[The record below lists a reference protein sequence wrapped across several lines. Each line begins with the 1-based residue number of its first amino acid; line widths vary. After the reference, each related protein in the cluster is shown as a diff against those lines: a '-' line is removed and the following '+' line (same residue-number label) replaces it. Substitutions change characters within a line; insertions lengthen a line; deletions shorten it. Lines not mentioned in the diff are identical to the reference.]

1 VASTPSLEV
10 VRVRPGPT
18 ATAWLGRRIREL
30 QEGDPLRPVT
40 VVVPG
45 HHLGL
50 HLRRRLAGEGYAGVR
65 FSVLA
70 QLAEAL
76 GAARLAAEGRSPLT
90 TVTRAALIRRALR
103 TAGEVLSRSADQA
116 GLVDLVAAL
125 ALELRRR
132 GDPGADTRRIL
143 DSSTTTARA
152 ALHAIAEYERS
163 RAEAGLYDEVDLL
176 EAAAAAVERG
186 DGAGVAGDFGVVVVH
201 LPARLDAPDA
211 LLLRALARHTPVVV
225 ALPALDAGG
234 EAEAAARL
242 GVDLA
247 ITSVPSAT
255 LSTTAIAVIAGDPI
269 EEVRAAVRDVLAAME
284 GDHAVP
290 LHRAAIVHADDET
303 YGSALRDTLRA
314 AGITPVALGGRPLAD
329 SVAARGLLGLIRLR
343 EQDFARPAVL
353 AWLSGLPH
361 RRGVLRS
368 QARWDQLS
376 RDSGVVRGADQWQAR
391 LTEFAESRARRLGRL
406 EAEAD
411 AATAEARRAAI
422 ERDIDDAH
430 RIAEQVAAIDVATR
444 PPEEPTWEAHV
455 SWALALRDHFLTA
468 DDAWSPEDQEASQMV
483 EEVVRGL
490 AAAHDIEPTVS
501 IGVFLRALEDGMR
514 TRRRPE
520 GRLGSGVVI
529 GPHRLVLGMD
539 FDSVHVLGAIEAGFP
554 GTAPIDPLL
563 AGDPLERRA
572 LQEAQSRRDW
582 LAALAA
588 GDGGDVIVSAPA
600 VDSEGRAVYPSPWLL
615 ELLADGGVPPPAT
628 AVRTG
633 TVTHPRLRR
642 VGTASPALAGVTPL
656 NLAERR
662 EWEAVVA
669 HRAGADLA
677 LTALAGRE
685 DLPLGRALHMV
696 RARRSSRLTEFDGN
710 VSGVA
715 ELPLVARG
723 LTGTAQSASG
733 VQTWAICPFH
743 FLLGRVLG
751 VVGTE
756 DVEEER
762 WWQIDAAERGTLI
775 HRILERFFT
784 EVASSGHPAP
794 GVAYGAADVH
804 RLEAIATEEFGV
816 AAARGVLGH
825 PLVWENARATIL
837 ADLRTLLRED
847 AEQRGAGGWRPAHL
861 EQAFGMAPDG
871 TSWPQVTVTL
881 PDGRSIALRGYIDRV
896 DRNDEAVRVIDY
908 KTGRDPGTKV
918 SIINRLDGGRAVQ
931 LPLYA
936 RALRDRERAEGRPAP
951 EVTALYWY
959 CTSRGKFHQREV
971 RVDDEVEAT
980 LTDVLAGIDAG
991 ARAGCFP
998 AVPGPFQEHF
1008 GSFENC
1014 SFCDYNTLCASGR
1027 DSIEAAK
1034 RADPAVAPYRALQP
1048 DVPEDEV

>member
-1 VASTPSLEV
+1 VTSTPSPEV

-18 ATAWLGRRIREL
+18 ATAWLVRRIRDL
-30 QEGDPLRPVT
+30 QEGDLLRQVT
-40 VVVPG
+40 VVVPS

-50 HLRRRLAGEGYAGVR
+50 HLRRRLAGEGYTGVR

-90 TVTRAALIRRALR
+90 TVIRAALVRRALR
-103 TAGEVLSRSADQA
+103 TAGEVLSGSADQA
-116 GLVDLVAAL
+116 GLVDLIAAL

-132 GDPGADTRRIL
+132 GDLSADTGRIL
-143 DSSTTTARA
+143 GTATATAQA

-163 RAEAGLYDEVDLL
+163 RVEARLYDEVDLL
-176 EAAAAAVERG
+176 EAAAAAVEDG
-186 DGAGVAGDFGVVVVH
+186 DAAGVVGNIGAVFVH
-201 LPARLDAPDA
+201 LPALVDAPDA
-211 LLLRALARHTPVVV
+211 LLLRTLARHAPVVV
-225 ALPALDAGG
+225 ALPALGGDG
-234 EAEAAARL
+234 EADAAARL
-242 GVDLA
+242 GVDLP
-247 ITSVPSAT
+247 INSVPSAT
-255 LSTTAIAVIAGDPI
+255 LRATAVAVMAGDSI
-269 EEVRAAVRDVLAAME
+269 EEVGAAVRDVLVAME
-284 GDHAVP
+284 GDQAVP
-290 LHRAAIVHADDET
+290 LHRAAIVYGDEET
-303 YGSALRDTLRA
+303 YGIALRDTLRA

-329 SVAARGLLGLIRLR
+329 SVAGRGLLGLIRLR

-361 RRGVLRS
+361 RGGVLRS

-376 RDSGVVRGADQWQAR
+376 RDAGVVRGADQWQAR
-391 LTEFAESRARRLGRL
+391 LTEFAESRARLLGRFD
-406 EAEAD
+406 AEAD
-411 AATAEARRAAI
+411 AATAGARRAAA

-430 RIAEQVAAIDVATR
+430 QIAGQVAAIDMATR

-455 SWALALRDHFLTA
+455 AWALTLRDRFLA
-468 DDAWSPEDQEASQMV
+468 PDAGWTPEDQEASQMV

-490 AAAHDIEPTVS
+490 AAAHDVEPTVS
-501 IGVFLRALEDGMR
+501 IAVFLRALEDGMR
-514 TRRRPE
+514 TRRRPD

-529 GPHRLVLGMD
+529 GPHRLLLGMD
-539 FDSVHVLGAIEAGFP
+539 FDSIHVLGAIEASFP

-572 LQEAQSRRDW
+572 RQEDQSRRDW

-615 ELLADGGVPPPAT
+615 ELLANGGTPPSAT

-633 TVTHPRLRR
+633 TVTRPRLRR
-642 VGTASPALAGVTPL
+642 VGTADPVGGGTPL

-677 LTALAGRE
+677 RTALAGRE

-696 RARRSSRLTEFDGN
+696 RARRSSRFTEFDGN
-710 VSGVA
+710 VSAVV

-723 LTGTAQSASG
+723 LTGSPQSASG
-733 VQTWAICPFH
+733 VETWATCPFR
-743 FLLGRVLG
+743 FLLGRVLA
-751 VVGTE
+751 VTATE
-756 DVEEER
+756 DVEDER
-762 WWQIDAAERGTLI
+762 WWQIDPAERGTLI

-794 GVAYGAADVH
+794 DVAYGADDVH
-804 RLEAIATEEFGV
+804 RLEAIAAEEFDR
-816 AAARGVLGH
+816 AAARGVIGH
-825 PLVWENARATIL
+825 PLVWENERATIL
-837 ADLRTLLRED
+837 ADLRTLLRQD
-847 AEQRGAGGWRPAHL
+847 AEQRAAGGWRPAHL

-871 TSWPQVTVTL
+871 SSWPPVTVAL
-881 PDGRSIALRGYIDRV
+881 PAGRSIVLRGLIDRI
-896 DRNDEAVRVIDY
+896 DRNEEAVRVIDY
-908 KTGRDPGTKV
+908 KTGRDPGTEV
-918 SIINRLDGGRAVQ
+918 SMLNRLDGGRAVQ

-936 RALRDRERAEGRPAP
+936 RAVRDHDRAEGRPVSV
-951 EVTALYWY
+951 VTALYWY
-959 CTSRGKFHQREV
+959 CTGRGGFRQREV

-991 ARAGCFP
+991 VRAGCFP
-998 AVPGPFQEHF
+998 AVPGAFQEF
-1008 GSFENC
+1008 RGRCENC
-1014 SFCDYNTLCASGR
+1014 QYCDYDALCATGR
-1027 DSIEAAK
+1027 DSLAAAK
-1034 RADPAVAPYRALQP
+1034 SADPALGPYRALQP
-1048 DVPEDEV
+1048 EPSEDET